1 MILLMP
7 PPFLPA
13 AAAPYLQRGTRRNT
27 ARPSCGRFCSM
38 AGCTPFRPAADRA
51 AWACFSAPRSASF
64 LLWNHLPVS
73 QTQHCVMPHFASGP
87 CASTDWS
94 ISDTFWA
101 GFCLSGVSISRR
113 IAYSVGAAR
122 PAMEAA
128 QGALSVF
135 SSLLYGYT
143 HMWATRQYRNFRSFV
158 NINFLLDGH
167 GFCLYR
173 LA

>member
-1 MILLMP
+1 
-7 PPFLPA
+7 
-13 AAAPYLQRGTRRNT
+13 
-27 ARPSCGRFCSM
+27 
-38 AGCTPFRPAADRA
+38 
-51 AWACFSAPRSASF
+51 
-64 LLWNHLPVS
+64 
-73 QTQHCVMPHFASGP
+73 
-87 CASTDWS
+87 
-94 ISDTFWA
+94 
-101 GFCLSGVSISRR
+101 
-113 IAYSVGAAR
+113 
-122 PAMEAA
+122 MEAA